1 MDDFRTH
8 SKNFDFLNI
17 ILTGASFG
25 IFSVVGSA
33 WKDFIQ
39 TIVEQFSSSEQK
51 SILESFIFLL
61 TINILGGIFLG
72 IAFCFHKCI
81 RRTKKSVRNRPY
93 VPNAES

>member
-39 TIVEQFSSSEQK
+39 TIVEQFSNSEQK
-51 SILESFIFLL
+51 SIFESFIFLL
-61 TINILGGIFLG
+61 TINVLGGIFLG
-72 IAFCFHKCI
+72 VAFCVHKCI
-81 RRTKKSVRNRPY
+81 RRTKKSVTNRPY
-93 VPNAES
+93 IPNTES